1 MLRTNNTTKTV
12 NSNSFRKLF
21 LLITLSAF
29 SFIQATA
36 SELNSSQH
44 TVSQGVLKKSINEE
58 QRKII
63 IESNKLTET
72 PDQLNGKATAKTRTA
87 IMSDTSKS
95 TLKSKNSHAVQKTSS
110 DYYADFSIYSAVS
123 FLHDDFD
130 DDGFYQTFS
139 VTFDADIYSYT
150 DNPFGEVYALLYLS
164 KNGGPWTHYYTTDTF
179 IIEGESD
186 LDEYEVISTFMSGYT
201 TDHYDVLIDL
211 YQVGYSDV
219 VASLSSDDTDA
230 LYALP
235 IESAEYDEYYIEE
248 VEIHHGG
255 GIFWLIL
262 PLLMVLLTRK
272 RNRVY

>member
-87 IMSDTSKS
+87 IMSDPSKS
-95 TLKSKNSHAVQKTSS
+95 TLKSKSSHAVQKTSS

-130 DDGFYQTFS
+130 VGTHQRGRPAPAWS
-139 VTFDADIYSYT
+139 R
-150 DNPFGEVYALLYLS
+150 
-164 KNGGPWTHYYTTDTF
+164 NGH
-179 IIEGESD
+179 
-186 LDEYEVISTFMSGYT
+186 L
-201 TDHYDVLIDL
+201 
-211 YQVGYSDV
+211 
-219 VASLSSDDTDA
+219 
-230 LYALP
+230 
-235 IESAEYDEYYIEE
+235 
-248 VEIHHGG
+248 
-255 GIFWLIL
+255 
-262 PLLMVLLTRK
+262 
-272 RNRVY
+272 

>member
-1 MLRTNNTTKTV
+1 MLLTNNTTKTV

-44 TVSQGVLKKSINEE
+44 TVSQGVLKKNINEE

-87 IMSDTSKS
+87 IMSDQSKS
-95 TLKSKNSHAVQKTSS
+95 TLKSKNSRAVQKTSS

-150 DNPFGEVYALLYLS
+150 DNPFGEVYALLIIKS
-164 KNGGPWTHYYTTDTF
+164 TMCTKN
-179 IIEGESD
+179 I
-186 LDEYEVISTFMSGYT
+186 
-201 TDHYDVLIDL
+201 
-211 YQVGYSDV
+211 
-219 VASLSSDDTDA
+219 
-230 LYALP
+230 
-235 IESAEYDEYYIEE
+235 
-248 VEIHHGG
+248 
-255 GIFWLIL
+255 
-262 PLLMVLLTRK
+262 
-272 RNRVY
+272 